1 MSSTATTPNAHTRS
15 ANMKLI
21 KRNIPDNRRSNV
33 VKKKKQTRR
42 ERADRPDDGCSEER
56 KSWTIWTKTK
66 KTTKT
71 TSTSNSSFPHFWLQR
86 KLEPHA
92 TYSLL
97 LTAHAYGFWFFFSF
111 HLMHASLSSSL
122 GHSNRLFSHSNRT
135 KNRDKKSLNFI
146 FRFNWIIRNSC
157 VLHASGLS
165 QSADTLGHQWNQI
178 NKCIAFFC
186 SYPSNEWCAIGSTM
200 QCWMCADGR
209 QRFGKQNAI

>member
-1 MSSTATTPNAHTRS
+1 MLWR
-15 ANMKLI
+15 
-21 KRNIPDNRRSNV
+21 
-33 VKKKKQTRR
+33 KKKQTRR